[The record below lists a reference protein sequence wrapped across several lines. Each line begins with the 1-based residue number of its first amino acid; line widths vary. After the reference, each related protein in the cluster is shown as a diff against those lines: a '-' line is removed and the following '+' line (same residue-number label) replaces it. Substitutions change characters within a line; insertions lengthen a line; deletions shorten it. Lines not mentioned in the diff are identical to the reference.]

1 MADPGDPPGEES
13 VWIRRVIASDDH
25 DAFAELVRRHQ
36 SAVRQ
41 FLRRLTGNDWARAD
55 DLAQETFWR
64 AYRHLATYQGRGR
77 FSSWLFR
84 IAYQLFVSD
93 QRRSRGIVQVA
104 LRDDLPVDV
113 RGSDWAARHTFDQLL
128 ATLRDDERAAL
139 VLHYRHELSHPEVA
153 LAMDVPLGTVKSLIR
168 RARHKLQQAHGEPSR
183 TEER

>member
-1 MADPGDPPGEES
+1 MADPGDSLGEES
-13 VWIRRVIASDDH
+13 LWIRRVVASDDH

-36 SAVRQ
+36 SSVRQ

-64 AYRHLATYQGRGR
+64 AYRHLASYQGRGR

-84 IAYQLFVSD
+84 IAYQQFVSD
-93 QRRSRGIVQVA
+93 QRRRRGIVQVG
-104 LRDDLPVDV
+104 LPEDLPAAA
-113 RGSDWAARHTFDQLL
+113 RGPDWAARHTFDQLL

-153 LAMDVPLGTVKSLIR
+153 LALDLPLGTVKSLIR
-168 RARHKLQQAHGEPSR
+168 RARLKLQEAHGGPARREEP
-183 TEER
+183 